1 MRPLSIAFLA
11 VSAALPGWGQQF
23 SPAENLAPSIPTP
36 GAVVDKMLEAAHVKP
51 SDVVYDLGSGDGR
64 IVIAAAQKFGARAVG
79 VEVMPDLCR
88 KAQQRIRELGLSDRA
103 SIVEGNV
110 FRVDFSAATVV
121 TMYLMTDSN
130 ERLRP
135 NLEKYLKPGTRV
147 VSNQF
152 PIKGWKPVSVE
163 RGKAGT
169 DYTIYVYEVGHTR

>member
-1 MRPLSIAFLA
+1 MRPLSLA
-11 VSAALPGWGQQF
+11 LLVVSAGLPGFAQKF
-23 SPAENLAPSIPTP
+23 SPFENLAPSIPTP
-36 GAVVDKMLEAAHVKP
+36 SAVVDRMLEAAHVTS

-88 KAQQRIRELGLSDRA
+88 KAQQRIRELGLADRA

-110 FRVDFSAATVV
+110 FRVDFSPATVV

-152 PIKGWKPVSVE
+152 PIKGWKPVSVD

-169 DYTIYVYEVGHTR
+169 DYTIYVYQVGHTK